1 MRSEVRA
8 LSAAIVFLLTTIATP
23 CLAIDENERPP
34 IEYSVSTPDNCVS
47 RLQAGLERG
56 DAQLEYNDD
65 RGYLD
70 SLLEALNVPKES
82 QLLVFSK
89 TSLQRHRI
97 SPRTPRAIY
106 FSDDVYVGFCRSG
119 DVLEISAADPQLGA
133 VFYTLEQTSQDTP
146 RLLRQTEN
154 CMVCHSSSRTEGV
167 PGHVVRSL
175 FVDLSGQPLLSAGSF
190 SVDHTTPL
198 EQRWGGWYVTGT
210 SGTQIHLGNLVVT
223 GRDVKQPVENA
234 EGQNVTQLTDRL
246 ALEKYLTPYSDIVA
260 LMILEHQ
267 TLVHNRLTKANYAA
281 RQALH
286 YEQEM
291 NRALRNPVD
300 ERLESTTR
308 RIASAGDDLVEALLL
323 VDEAQLTAPIH
334 GTSGYAEQFA
344 QAGPSDHQGRSLR
357 DLDLQRR
364 LFKYPCSYLIYSQA
378 FDELPSEM
386 LAYVWQRMW
395 DVLTRPE
402 EAGPY
407 AHLSAEDRRAIVEI
421 LRETKPNLP
430 AIWITASPS

>member
-1 MRSEVRA
+1 MS
-8 LSAAIVFLLTTIATP
+8 TP

-34 IEYSVSTPDNCVS
+34 IEYSVSSPDNSVS
-47 RLQAGLERG
+47 RLQARLERG
-56 DAQLEYNDD
+56 DALLAYNEE

-70 SLLEALNVPKES
+70 SLLEALSVPKES

-97 SPRTPRAIY
+97 SPRSPRAIY
-106 FSDDVYVGFCRSG
+106 FNDDVYVGFCRSG

-133 VFYTLEQTSQDTP
+133 VFYTLEQTSEDAP

-175 FVDLSGQPLLSAGSF
+175 FVDLGGQPLLSAGSF
-190 SVDHTTPL
+190 SVDHSTPL

-210 SGTQIHLGNLVVT
+210 HGRQTHLGNLVVG

-234 EGQNVTQLTDRL
+234 EGQNVTQLADRL
-246 ALEKYLTPYSDIVA
+246 AVEKYLTPHSDIVA

-291 NRALRNPVD
+291 NRALGNPAD
-300 ERLESTTR
+300 QRLDSTTR

-323 VDEAQLTAPIH
+323 VDEAQLTEPIQ

-344 QAGPSDHQGRSLR
+344 QPGPSDHQGRSLR
-357 DLDLQRR
+357 DLDLQQR

-378 FDELPSEM
+378 FDALPPEM
-386 LAYVWQRMW
+386 LDYVWQRMW

-407 AHLSAEDRRAIVEI
+407 SHLSAADRRAIVEI
-421 LRETKPNLP
+421 IRETKPDLP
-430 AIWITASPS
+430 AIWTAANHP